1 MFEATPPHSQ
11 TPTDERVS
19 PPSECVSPMSER
31 VSQLHDCAQRVL
43 KEIFNLDVERV
54 EISEDTTFY
63 DFAGEGSQDPH
74 YSLVWAE
81 CLKQEMFG
89 RYGISCEAHEPVL
102 DVLARL
108 QCAERGV
115 RVAMLD

>member
-1 MFEATPPHSQ
+1 MFEATPPQ
-11 TPTDERVS
+11 AQAAT
-19 PPSECVSPMSER
+19 SER
-31 VSQLHDCAQRVL
+31 VAQLHDCAQRVL
-43 KEIFNLDVERV
+43 KEIFNLDVECV
-54 EISEDTTFY
+54 EISEDTTFF

-115 RVAMLD
+115 RVAVLD

>member
-1 MFEATPPHSQ
+1 MFEATPHRP
-11 TPTDERVS
+11 PAGAPERAQ
-19 PPSECVSPMSER
+19 
-31 VSQLHDCAQRVL
+31 QLRQFAQRVL
-43 KEIFNLDVERV
+43 KEIFNLDAEGV

-89 RYGISCEAHEPVL
+89 RYGITCEAHEPVL

-108 QCAERGV
+108 QCAEHGV
-115 RVAMLD
+115 RVALVD